1 MAIPDL
7 EAPASV
13 ARSAAV
19 RPFGPSLRLGLPGLL
34 IFCFSVVGAAQSL
47 AQTQQDQTQQDQD
60 VAKAARQE
68 RARKQTHQKKSK
80 HVYTAE
86 DLKRDQILTPEDR
99 AQVEA
104 KKHQPAP
111 AGAQQPQD
119 AFDAQ
124 SLSPDA
130 PLGDVA
136 RRFQRQKDSQKLQRS
151 TQFNLPLPEAPALA
165 SPKPP
170 VQPLRPPIILIEPT
184 RPRELGPFR
193 PPVRRS
199 PFERPRMLPPA
210 LATPR
215 SMSPVVP
222 VPRHPV
228 APQPAP
234 VAPAAPA
241 PARANIVTVQ
251 SGDSLWKIA
260 TEQLGNG
267 LRWHEL
273 LSVNPGIR
281 NPDHIEAGSQIVL
294 PTSVSTQRTSTK
306 YTVRKGDSL
315 WSIAQAQ
322 LGHATSWS
330 CIAQANPSI
339 LDANFIREGQILS
352 VPSSCRR

>member
-1 MAIPDL
+1 
-7 EAPASV
+7 
-13 ARSAAV
+13 
-19 RPFGPSLRLGLPGLL
+19 
-34 IFCFSVVGAAQSL
+34 
-47 AQTQQDQTQQDQD
+47 
-60 VAKAARQE
+60 
-68 RARKQTHQKKSK
+68 
-80 HVYTAE
+80 
-86 DLKRDQILTPEDR
+86 
-99 AQVEA
+99 
-104 KKHQPAP
+104 
-111 AGAQQPQD
+111 
-119 AFDAQ
+119 
-124 SLSPDA
+124 
-130 PLGDVA
+130 
-136 RRFQRQKDSQKLQRS
+136 
-151 TQFNLPLPEAPALA
+151 
-165 SPKPP
+165 
-170 VQPLRPPIILIEPT
+170 
-184 RPRELGPFR
+184 
-193 PPVRRS
+193 
-199 PFERPRMLPPA
+199 
-210 LATPR
+210 
-215 SMSPVVP
+215 MSPVVP